1 MADLSSPAEPGTGM
15 RSLWDPLGEQTWSMP
30 CCAMG
35 EGCDGEPY
43 YDNLGNLYNEGG
55 VVSLDYV
62 TSTVGM
68 MGARMNGGEL
78 VVSHSLLSNNIGNGL
93 NVNGG
98 T

>member
-1 MADLSSPAEPGTGM
+1 MLRYGGRM
-15 RSLWDPLGEQTWSMP
+15 R
-30 CCAMG
+30 
-35 EGCDGEPY
+35 GEPY
-43 YDNLGNLYNEGG
+43 YVNLGNLYNEGG
-55 VVSLDYV
+55 VVSLDHV

-98 T
+98 TMTVVESIIQQNGQAGLYANEGRH